1 MRNQSI
7 VDYLR
12 GQGLKVIE
20 EDIESKIDLWNSWYI
35 GEVNSVHNYNVYEG
49 KKKIPVKL
57 KSLKMGARV
66 CQDWADLLLNE
77 RVQITCADEYTQ
89 SVLARLIKQS
99 NFYVRGNNLI
109 ETAFAKGGG
118 FFVEYWDG
126 SKTSIKY
133 LTQDLCYPI
142 SYDGS
147 RLTEVAF
154 ASKKTIAGKK
164 YTYLETHL
172 IDPQTGYYVID
183 NVLLSSDG
191 KRLKEVDESFYEEH
205 NLIPKVITQSTEPLF
220 QMIRPN
226 VANKEDFDSVF
237 GTSVFAD
244 ALDVLECVDIAYDAH
259 PREIRLGK
267 KRLFAKDSVT
277 NVHINPETG
286 EETRVFDANDE
297 AFYLIKGDTE
307 DGTPPIIECNMSL
320 RIAELNLELQTQL
333 DILSQKCGF
342 GNNYYRWDSGSI
354 TTATEVISTNSK
366 MFRTLK
372 KHELVL
378 DDAIV
383 TMARGLL
390 YTEALFT
397 GDKRIKYDESITVD
411 FDDSI
416 IEDTAEIKRQASSE
430 YAMGIISQTEYVKKV
445 YKYDDEQASNF
456 IKKMKE
462 QRAAELASEPIQN
475 EPEGA

>member
-1 MRNQSI
+1 M
-7 VDYLR
+7 
-12 GQGLKVIE
+12 
-20 EDIESKIDLWNSWYI
+20 
-35 GEVNSVHNYNVYEG
+35 
-49 KKKIPVKL
+49 
-57 KSLKMGARV
+57 
-66 CQDWADLLLNE
+66 
-77 RVQITCADEYTQ
+77 
-89 SVLARLIKQS
+89 
-99 NFYVRGNNLI
+99 
-109 ETAFAKGGG
+109 
-118 FFVEYWDG
+118 
-126 SKTSIKY
+126 
-133 LTQDLCYPI
+133 
-142 SYDGS
+142 
-147 RLTEVAF
+147 
-154 ASKKTIAGKK
+154 
-164 YTYLETHL
+164 
-172 IDPQTGYYVID
+172 
-183 NVLLSSDG
+183 
-191 KRLKEVDESFYEEH
+191 
-205 NLIPKVITQSTEPLF
+205 
-220 QMIRPN
+220 
-226 VANKEDFDSVF
+226 
-237 GTSVFAD
+237 
-244 ALDVLECVDIAYDAH
+244 
-259 PREIRLGK
+259 
-267 KRLFAKDSVT
+267 
-277 NVHINPETG
+277 HINPETG

-378 DDAIV
+378 NDAIV

-462 QRAAELASEPIQN
+462 QRAAELANEPIQN